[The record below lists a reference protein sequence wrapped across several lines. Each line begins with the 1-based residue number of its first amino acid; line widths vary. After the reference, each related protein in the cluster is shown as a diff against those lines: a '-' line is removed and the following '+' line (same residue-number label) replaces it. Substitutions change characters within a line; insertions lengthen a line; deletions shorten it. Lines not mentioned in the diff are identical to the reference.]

1 MSDGLGKIILEGE
14 TVGKKELG
22 EKDREGNGKGT
33 YGDVFNMS
41 LIEVGRLAIDR
52 NRFRS
57 VVKDATPYGD
67 NLQLE

>member
-1 MSDGLGKIILEGE
+1 
-14 TVGKKELG
+14 
-22 EKDREGNGKGT
+22 
-33 YGDVFNMS
+33 MS